1 MLGRIIFG
9 ALDATLAV
17 LEAGSKT
24 YDRGKKLIRLIW
36 PRRGPTDGASV
47 PWTYKDVEHQQQQ
60 IRSATAH
67 RVAQPDRVPV
77 RR

>member
-9 ALDATLAV
+9 TLDAAFAV

-24 YDRGKKLIRLIW
+24 YDRGKKLVRLIW
-36 PRRGPTDGASV
+36 PRRGPTDDPPV
-47 PWTYKDVEHQQQQ
+47 PLPYTEVARQQAQ
-60 IRSATAH
+60 IKSATSH
-67 RVAQPDRVPV
+67 RVGDPPS